1 MNNKVSNNRFIT
13 SIFKI
18 EIKSKIVSRYS
29 QNHDWNSFFILLRP
43 THLFNIIN
51 RRFTIYSTQWCIE
64 RWIVECNDSAWEKKR
79 KRGREDIHGRSK
91 LWMATPL
98 MEWKEDTGG
107 EVQEGQLINGAATDH
122 FPWLYTFSPSF
133 LASLSCLPL
142 LPFWLVFPFSPLSF
156 FFSILDFRVPLL
168 LMFRFELVRLA
179 AIDFEGNYIH
189 CGQWIESS

>member
-1 MNNKVSNNRFIT
+1 MNNKISNNRFIT
-13 SIFKI
+13 SILEV
-18 EIKSKIVSRYS
+18 EIKSILSQDIRKIMIEILSL
-29 QNHDWNSFFILLRP
+29 FFFVQR
-43 THLFNIIN
+43 HLFNVIN

-64 RWIVECNDSAWEKKR
+64 RWIVECNDSAWEEKR

-133 LASLSCLPL
+133 LASLSSLPL

-189 CGQWIESS
+189 CRQWIESS